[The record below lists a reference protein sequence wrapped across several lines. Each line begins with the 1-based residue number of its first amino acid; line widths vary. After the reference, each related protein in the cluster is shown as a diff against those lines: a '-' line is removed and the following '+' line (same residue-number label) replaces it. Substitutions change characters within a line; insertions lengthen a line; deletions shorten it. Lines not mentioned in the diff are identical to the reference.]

1 MTDTYTDEDRL
12 KEQIAFRDA
21 KIAWLITLVE
31 DAYKEGQRDGLECAG
46 PIEEEDWQTSEVR
59 RELLVRGM

>member
-1 MTDTYTDEDRL
+1 MTDTYTNEDRL
-12 KEQIAFRDA
+12 REQIAFRDA

-31 DAYKEGQRDGLECAG
+31 DAYKEGRRDGLECAG
-46 PIEEEDWQTSEVR
+46 PSEEEDWKTSEAY